1 MKKAN
6 LKRALRIFSVVS
18 LVLTAVF
25 IFTQSAWAQNSFP
38 TLSMPNISI
47 NGQQPSEKQ
56 TISTTLLLLGGMSML
71 SLAPYILAMCT
82 AFIRVVMT
90 LSFLRSAMG
99 TQQVPPT
106 QVLMGLALFLT
117 MFIMAPVGEDINK
130 NAVQPYLSGK
140 IEQSEF
146 FAKAYKP
153 IQSFMLF
160 QTREKDLMLF
170 MDIAKMKNIKKK
182 DDIPFYIILPS
193 YVLSEIKTSFQIGFL
208 IYIPFLVIDMVVAS
222 VLMSMGMFML
232 SPMSISLPFK
242 LLLFVMIDGWH
253 LIIKG
258 VVQSFNQPR

>member
-1 MKKAN
+1 MTKQKI
-6 LKRALRIFSVVS
+6 KRILPWCIAIALTLGVILF
-18 LVLTAVF
+18 
-25 IFTQSAWAQNSFP
+25 FTQSAWAQNQFP
-38 TLSMPNISI
+38 QINLPDISI
-47 NGQQPSEKQ
+47 NGKQPDEKKNF
-56 TISTTLLLLGGMSML
+56 STMLLLLGGLSML

-82 AFIRVVMT
+82 AFIRVMMT

-117 MFIMAPVGEDINK
+117 MFVMAPTGEKIN
-130 NAVQPYLSGK
+130 NEAIQPYLAGK

-146 FAKAYKP
+146 FSKAYTP
-153 IQSFMLF
+153 IQQFMLF
-160 QTREKDLMLF
+160 NTREKDLMLF
-170 MDIAKMKNIKKK
+170 MDIGKVKGIKDKNQ
-182 DDIPFYIILPS
+182 IPFYIILPA

-208 IYIPFLVIDMVVAS
+208 LYVPFLVIDMVVAS

-242 LLLFVMIDGWH
+242 LLLFVLIDGWH

-258 VVQSFNQPR
+258 VVESFNYPK